1 MHDGLVSA
9 MVDRMIE
16 HLADELGVLLR
27 RELVASGV
35 SDNAI
40 RRLMRAGVLVRLRHG
55 VYALTSLWS
64 RASERQRHLMLAR
77 GVTTLYGD
85 DVALSHTSAALAY
98 GAPDWRVPMDLVH
111 LTDLFAAGERTQARV
126 RHHHGTCRVMDVTR
140 IHGHWITSP
149 TRTALDA
156 ASILDRDPA
165 VCVLDWFL
173 RSRLTTAEAL
183 STMLC
188 ARQEWPDHIDLT
200 LKVDHAKP
208 GSESVGE
215 SRTRLLL
222 GDLGLP
228 APVLQMEVHEA
239 DGRLVGIVD
248 FAWPEHGV
256 IVEFDGAEK
265 YHRYR
270 RPGET
275 IEQMVLREKR
285 REDRIRE
292 LTGWVV
298 IRISWA
304 DLADPAGL
312 RARLQRH
319 LRSTAA

>member
-1 MHDGLVSA
+1 
-9 MVDRMIE
+9 MIE
-16 HLADELGVLLR
+16 HLADDLGVVLR
-27 RELVASGV
+27 RDLVAAGV
-35 SDNAI
+35 NDNAI
-40 RRLMRAGVLVRLRHG
+40 KRLMRGGVLVRLRHG

-64 RASERQRHLMLAR
+64 AASGRQRHLMLAR
-77 GVTTLYGD
+77 GVMTLYGD

-98 GAPDWRVPMDLVH
+98 GAPDWQVPTDLVH
-111 LTDLFAAGERTQARV
+111 LTNLFAAGERTQARV
-126 RHHHGTCRVMDVTR
+126 RHHRGTCRVQDLARM
-140 IHGHWITSP
+140 HGHWITSP
-149 TRTALDA
+149 ARTALDS
-156 ASILDRDPA
+156 ASILDRDAA

-173 RSRLTTAEAL
+173 RQRLTTTAEL
-183 STMLC
+183 SMIL
-188 ARQEWPDHIDLT
+188 AGRYDWADHLGLT
-200 LKVDHAKP
+200 LKVDHARD
-208 GSESVGE
+208 GSDSVGE
-215 SRTRLLL
+215 TRTRLIL

-228 APVLQMEVHEA
+228 APVLQMEVYDV
-239 DGRLVGIVD
+239 DGRLAGIVD

-304 DLADPAGL
+304 DLANPAAL
-312 RARLQRH
+312 RARLERY
-319 LRSTAA
+319 LRAAAA